1 MIGDIAEFALA
12 GVVTACGVNANL
24 ILSIFANLKL
34 TQSPLM
40 VVSPS

>member
-1 MIGDIAEFALA
+1 MGREAINRPLPGL
-12 GVVTACGVNANL
+12 VVNANL

-40 VVSPS
+40 VVSL